1 MTIVMKAAATAAVKA
16 TLAAGVLAIAFATA
30 AQARP
35 QGTLNYGTVI
45 QLNNWNPLVKPNQT
59 YTGIVYE
66 GLVRAAADGYTL
78 QPSLATAWKLSADK
92 LELTLRSG
100 VVFHDGTPF
109 NAEAVKKNIEWIKA
123 SGTQWA
129 VGFAP
134 VSNIE
139 IKDDTHLTLHLSEPS
154 PTLLQRLASR
164 GAFMVSPAA
173 IEKKDWSNASGTGP
187 WTYDAAASQLGTK
200 EVFRLFDRYWNK
212 DNVGVE
218 SIVVHVLQDP
228 SVALNALISGYVQ
241 VTELDPSQFPAATAQ
256 GLKTTGTPV
265 LVQHIL
271 FLDRRNT
278 FADENVRKAI
288 CSAVDMDAVV
298 KAGYNGQ
305 ATAVSQKMRKGLPG
319 YNPELTGYKHDI
331 EAAKKYMA
339 AAGNPKISFTLPM
352 FANNHTAVL
361 LMAQQM
367 KQIGIDA
374 KPQLMTTGQYFSFYQ
389 TDKYP
394 MQVNS
399 SSTEDIGPLDY
410 YQFRFSPKG
419 IGNPYRVDVPELD
432 ALAKKAL
439 QAEGEQD
446 QNKGW
451 QAVMKYIQDHALD
464 CGFHEVFTS
473 WAYDPKKIA
482 HVPTT
487 VLRASALRYDE
498 VKLLK

>member
-1 MTIVMKAAATAAVKA
+1 MNTALKAAAKA
-16 TLAAGVLAIAFATA
+16 LMAAGAVAIVWAAP

-66 GLVRAAADGYTL
+66 GLVKVAADGFTL
-78 QPSLATAWKLSADK
+78 QPSLASEWKMSGNK
-92 LELTLRSG
+92 LDLTLRSG

-109 NAEAVKKNIEWIKA
+109 NGEAVKRNIEWVKK

-134 VSNIE
+134 VSSVE
-139 IKDDTHLTLHLSEPS
+139 VKDDTHVTFHLSEPS

-164 GAFMVSPAA
+164 GAYMVSP
-173 IEKKDWSNASGTGP
+173 KVLDSGSWTMDGGTGP

-200 EVFRLFDRYWNK
+200 EVFRYFDRYWAPDK
-212 DNVGVE
+212 IGVE
-218 SIVVHVLQDP
+218 TIVMHVLQDP

-241 VTELDPSQFPAATAQ
+241 VTELDSSQLPAAEAQ
-256 GLKTTGTPV
+256 GFKTVSTPT
-265 LVQHIL
+265 LVQHVL
-271 FLDRRNT
+271 FLDRKQT

-288 CSAVDMDAVV
+288 CSAIDVDAMM
-298 KAGYNGQ
+298 KAGYNGYSKE
-305 ATAVSQKMRKGLPG
+305 ASQKMRPGLPG
-319 YNPELTGYKHDI
+319 YNPEVKGWKHDLA
-331 EAAKKYMA
+331 AAKKYME
-339 AAGNPKISFTLPM
+339 AAGNPKISFVLPT
-352 FANNHTAVL
+352 FANNNTALL
-361 LMAQQM
+361 LMAQQL

-399 SSTEDIGPLDY
+399 SATEDIGPLDY
-410 YQFRFSPKG
+410 YQFRFSTKG
-419 IGNPYRVDVPELD
+419 TGNPFRVTVPELD
-432 ALAKKAL
+432 ALAEKAL
-439 QAEGEQD
+439 RETTPEA

-451 QAVMKYIQDHALD
+451 QTVVKYIHDHALD
-464 CGFHEVFTS
+464 CGFYDNHTTWS
-473 WAYDPKKIA
+473 YDPKKLVDA
-482 HVPTT
+482 PTI
-487 VLRASALRYDE
+487 VLRPSTLRYED
-498 VKLLK
+498 VRLKK